1 MCIYSGLCHE
11 AESPKPAMSTNS
23 LYLRVV
29 LSFSILFHLAQ
40 LSCATVTKR
49 SVSGPVI
56 KQDFPD
62 PALIWVPEENSWF
75 AFATNGG
82 GHRVQIAS
90 SPDFVTWTVEND
102 NVLPAVPSWVN
113 QAAVNLWA
121 PMVIQMADGSFVLYY
136 SATAAANTA
145 AHCVG
150 AATSKTVRG
159 PYTPIN
165 GTIACPISQ
174 GGAIDPAG
182 FHHPDGSIYVVYKI
196 DGNSLGHGGSCN
208 NGVAPIV
215 STPIMLQ
222 KMAANGVTPVGSPV
236 QILDR
241 SAADG
246 PLVEAPSLIFVNNVF
261 FLFFSSGCYA
271 DTSYDLSYATATS
284 VTGPYTKAGPPTA
297 PLLVTGTYGLRAPGS
312 ATFAKDG
319 SKVVFH
325 AYLGS
330 DISGG
335 RGMWTGI
342 PTFNGATVTL

>member
-1 MCIYSGLCHE
+1 M
-11 AESPKPAMSTNS
+11 TTTTRT
-23 LYLRVV
+23 LRAL
-29 LSFSILFHLAQ
+29 LSFSFLFCLVHLT
-40 LSCATVTKR
+40 CASITKR

-56 KQDFPD
+56 NQDFPD
-62 PALIWVPEENSWF
+62 PSLLWVASENKWF

-82 GHRVQIAS
+82 GHRVQVAS
-90 SPDFVTWTVEND
+90 SPDFITWTVEND
-102 NVLPAVPSWVN
+102 SVLPNIPTWVN
-113 QAAVNLWA
+113 AAAVNLWA
-121 PMVIQMADGSFVLYY
+121 PMVIQLNDGSFVLYY

-150 AATSKTVRG
+150 AATSKTIRG
-159 PYTPIN
+159 PYTPLQA
-165 GTIACPISQ
+165 TIACPISQ

-182 FHHPDGSIYVVYKI
+182 HHHPDGSIYVVYKI

-222 KMAANGVTPVGSPV
+222 KMAADGVTPVGSPV

-241 SAADG
+241 DAGDG
-246 PLVEAPSLIFVNNVF
+246 PLVEAPSLINVNGVF

-284 VTGPYTKAGPPTA
+284 VTGPYTKARAPTG
-297 PLLVTGTYGLRAPGS
+297 PLLVTGKYGLRAPGS

-325 AYLGS
+325 AYLGA

-342 PTFNGATVTL
+342 PTFSGATVTL